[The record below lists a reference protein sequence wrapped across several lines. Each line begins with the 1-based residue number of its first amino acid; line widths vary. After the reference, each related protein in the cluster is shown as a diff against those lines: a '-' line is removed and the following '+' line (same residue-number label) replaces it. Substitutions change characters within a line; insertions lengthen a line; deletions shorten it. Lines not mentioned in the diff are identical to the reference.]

1 MVGSAPITALTY
13 QYLGNSLPTRS
24 ASELLVVVDT
34 TTIILD
40 VMFHENNETKVQHG
54 RPSWAL

>member
-1 MVGSAPITALTY
+1 MDGSAPITALTN

-24 ASELLVVVDT
+24 TSELLVVVDT

-40 VMFHENNETKVQHG
+40 VMFYENNETKVQHK
-54 RPSWAL
+54 RPSWAQ